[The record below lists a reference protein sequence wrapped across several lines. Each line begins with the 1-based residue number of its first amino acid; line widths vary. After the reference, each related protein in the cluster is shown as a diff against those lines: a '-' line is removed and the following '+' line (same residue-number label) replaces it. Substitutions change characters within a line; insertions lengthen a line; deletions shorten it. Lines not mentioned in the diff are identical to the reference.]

1 LVAVS
6 LQDPIADL
14 LTRIRNA
21 QFASRANVSMPS
33 SRLKIAICEV
43 LRAEGYIKDFHVEN
57 DVKPELSIAL
67 KYHEGTPVIEEIARI
82 SRPGLRIY
90 RDAERLPRVKGGLG
104 IAIVSTNKGV
114 ITDQA
119 ARRDG
124 IGGEV
129 LCTVF

>member
-1 LVAVS
+1 MS

-67 KYHEGTPVIEEIARI
+67 KYHEGAPVIEEIARI

>member
-1 LVAVS
+1 VS

-114 ITDQA
+114 ITDKA

>member
-1 LVAVS
+1 MS

-90 RDAERLPRVKGGLG
+90 RDAEHLPRVKGGIKRL
-104 IAIVSTNKGV
+104 AETVL
-114 ITDQA
+114 A
-119 ARRDG
+119 AKCFAQFFERLMCR
-124 IGGEV
+124 V
-129 LCTVF
+129 

>member
-1 LVAVS
+1 MS

-124 IGGEV
+124 TGGEV

>member
-1 LVAVS
+1 MS

>member
-1 LVAVS
+1 MS

-43 LRAEGYIKDFHVEN
+43 LRAEGYIKDFHVES

-90 RDAERLPRVKGGLG
+90 RDAERLPREKGGLG

-119 ARRDG
+119 ARREG
-124 IGGEV
+124 AGGEV
-129 LCTVF
+129 LCTVV